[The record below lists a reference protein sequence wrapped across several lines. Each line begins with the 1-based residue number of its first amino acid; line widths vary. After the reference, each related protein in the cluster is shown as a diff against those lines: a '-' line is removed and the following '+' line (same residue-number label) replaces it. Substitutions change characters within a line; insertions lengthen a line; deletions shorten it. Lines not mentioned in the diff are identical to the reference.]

1 MTIKL
6 TTKDLLIRET
16 ILEDIDTFEVWERLP
31 EVTEFFSIEDG
42 QSREDAIRKY
52 VLDKEN
58 PKVLQLTICL
68 NETGEPIGRI
78 VIGDIEPEW
87 KCELWRIYIADMNL
101 RGKGYGRQALEAVM
115 EYCFCEMD
123 MQRLYLDYYTGNP
136 AEYLYRAA
144 GFTYEGLLRSNCRK
158 NGKLYD
164 VNLMSILRDEYFARK
179 D

>member
-1 MTIKL
+1 MAEIRL
-6 TTKDLLIRET
+6 TTPDLIIRET
-16 ILEDIDTFEVWERLP
+16 KLEDIDTFEVWERLP

-42 QSREDAIRKY
+42 QSREAAIRKF

-58 PKVLQLTICL
+58 PATIQLSIL
-68 NETGEPIGRI
+68 LKETRELIGRI

-87 KCELWRIYIADMNL
+87 KCELWRIYIADQLL

-115 EYCFCEMD
+115 EYCFCEMN

-144 GFTYEGLLRSNCRK
+144 GFTYEGLLRNNCRK

-164 VNLMSILRDEYFARK
+164 VNLMSMLRDEYFAR
-179 D
+179 